1 METLLIV
8 ISVLMIVLVLLQSSK
23 ASDASQIITGG
34 NSMLLGKIK
43 ERGAEKFITR
53 LTYALGFAFIVISFI
68 LSKYSKSKDFKHLTC
83 SFNKYSYVG

>member
-1 METLLIV
+1 METILIV

-68 LSKYSKSKDFKHLTC
+68 LSIK
-83 SFNKYSYVG
+83 

>member
-68 LSKYSKSKDFKHLTC
+68 LSIK
-83 SFNKYSYVG
+83 